1 MRHAGSTQLID
12 VRLPDIKEIFA
23 IFARH
28 EQALRLHSVW
38 ADSVNDLFTN
48 LEMLR
53 IDRRANSHEEILW
66 IGAIIFLH
74 GAHRFH
80 GDASHRSA
88 PASVAGADGLMRR
101 IVEKHRHTVGVGDE
115 KRTSRH
121 VGDHAVGIAEG
132 VAGTVKSAATVLFTS
147 HEHLVGVDE
156 VQAHHLPR
164 TDAKICH
171 KTVAVGAHRHDVVL
185 CVQAQIQGLIRKI
198 TAAAVAR

>member
-1 MRHAGSTQLID
+1 MASLMEELMETLDAEEKLYQELIPVEQEKTRAIAGT
-12 VRLPDIKEIFA
+12 
-23 IFARH
+23 
-28 EQALRLHSVW
+28 
-38 ADSVNDLFTN
+38 DL
-48 LEMLR
+48 E
-53 IDRRANSHEEILW
+53 A
-66 IGAIIFLH
+66 
-74 GAHRFH
+74 
-80 GDASHRSA
+80 
-88 PASVAGADGLMRR
+88 MRR

-115 KRTSRH
+115 ERASWH

-132 VAGTVKSAATVLFTS
+132 VAGTVESAAAILFTS